1 MSELGD
7 NSLFRFVKVLLQV
20 GHEGGAAGAHGRG
33 IGCTG
38 LVLAVDVAVSVA
50 DVDLPKLCQ

>member
-20 GHEGGAAGAHGRG
+20 GHEGVPPVPTAV
-33 IGCTG
+33 G
-38 LVLAVDVAVSVA
+38 LVVLVWFWR
-50 DVDLPKLCQ
+50 LM